1 VWCTWNG
8 AGNSAVLVAAVA
20 SAVSSPRG
28 TAWSQAP
35 VMLAASGRRG
45 RPASPAE
52 PSAAFHALPDLAS
65 VRAAQIR
72 NSRSPGILR
81 RSPSSMNFAFAPA
94 SSAAIWAIA
103 LSMSSHSVSVA
114 WLSVQPSGASHRRCR
129 LRFRSDWRRR
139 STKRRR
145 PAPMRAIGAAARSTS
160 PRLAPRGGES
170 VSQSPLKDKAF
181 STFLEQ
187 NSPFELRP
195 ENGIPAGIGRAL
207 VIFWA

>member
-1 VWCTWNG
+1 MWCTWNG

-35 VMLAASGRRG
+35 VILAASGRRG
-45 RPASPAE
+45 RLASPAE

-103 LSMSSHSVSVA
+103 LSMSSHSVSIA
-114 WLSVQPSGASHRRCR
+114 CYRFSLLARATGAAGYA
-129 LRFRSDWRRR
+129 FE
-139 STKRRR
+139 
-145 PAPMRAIGAAARSTS
+145 AIGAGAPRSGGAPRQCGRSARRLAARALGCH
-160 PRLAPRGGES
+160 RVAERVS
-170 VSQSPLKDKAF
+170 VNPH
-181 STFLEQ
+181 
-187 NSPFELRP
+187 
-195 ENGIPAGIGRAL
+195 
-207 VIFWA
+207 